1 MRNAVLGLAITPY
14 LLFVTI
20 DYWFHKNKRKVSLAE
35 FKWHMAIGIA
45 LSIFFLAVFANSSI
59 IAGIVF
65 PFALVFMSVDELK
78 FHRVLS
84 IAEKRIHLAAGLS
97 LLTFVA
103 IWLWM
108 IS

>member
-1 MRNAVLGLAITPY
+1 
-14 LLFVTI
+14 
-20 DYWFHKNKRKVSLAE
+20 
-35 FKWHMAIGIA
+35 
-45 LSIFFLAVFANSSI
+45 
-59 IAGIVF
+59 
-65 PFALVFMSVDELK
+65 MSVDELK